1 MVARLIV
8 ISNRVA
14 VPESASESSAGGL
27 AVAVQAALSGR
38 DGIWFGWSGR
48 VAEEP
53 HPEPTIRKVGST
65 TYAVLD
71 LAPGEFNEYYN
82 GFANRVLWPILHYRL
97 DLAEFNRSDLSGYQR
112 VNNYFADNLSKILKP
127 DDIVWVHDYHLMPL
141 ARLLR
146 ERGHQNHIGYF
157 LHVPCPPPDILT
169 ALPKHREIVGALVAF
184 DLIGLQTENDCEN
197 LSRYLVRQ
205 GARRAPDTFHLEANG
220 RRVTLGA
227 FPVGI
232 ETARFERMA
241 RRAAATALIKETAES
256 LGGRAMVMSVDRLD
270 YSKGLPNRMDAIERF
285 LTTYPEWH
293 GRVTFLQI
301 APKSRGEIQEYM
313 DIDKQVSTLAGQI
326 NGLHGEVTWTP
337 IRYVNRAYSRAAL
350 AGLYRLA
357 KVGLVTPLRDGMNLV
372 AKEYVA
378 AQNPLDPGVLVLSQF
393 AGAADELD
401 GAVIVNPHEPEAV
414 AAAIRFAL
422 EMPLDARQARHQRM
436 IDVLRR
442 NDIHSWT
449 SNFLDTLEA
458 TPRPGSALSTAGELP
473 PKPLAAAK
481 AVRQATVR

>member
-8 ISNRVA
+8 ISNRVS
-14 VPESASESSAGGL
+14 VPESASEASAGGL

-48 VAEEP
+48 VTEDPNHEP
-53 HPEPTIRKVGST
+53 SIRKVGST
-65 TYAVLD
+65 TYVVLD
-71 LAPGEFNEYYN
+71 LAPGDFNEYYN

-97 DLAEFNRSDLSGYQR
+97 DLAEFTRSDLSGYQR
-112 VNNYFADNLSKILKP
+112 VNTYFADRLSRILKP
-127 DDIVWVHDYHLMPL
+127 DDVVWVHDYHLMPL

-146 ERGHQNHIGYF
+146 ERGHQNRIGYF

-197 LSRYLVRQ
+197 LSRYLIRQ
-205 GARRAPDTFHLEANG
+205 GAKRAPDNRHYHQLEANG
-220 RRVTLGA
+220 RKVTLGA

-232 ETARFERMA
+232 ETTRFERTA

-256 LGGRAMVMSVDRLD
+256 LGGRSMVMSVDRLD

-285 LTTYPEWH
+285 LSTYSEWH
-293 GRVTFLQI
+293 GNVTFLQI

-313 DIDKQVSTLAGQI
+313 QIDRQVSTLAGHI
-326 NGLHGEVTWTP
+326 NGLHGDVTWTP
-337 IRYVNRAYSRAAL
+337 IRYVNKAYSRAAL

-357 KVGLVTPLRDGMNLV
+357 RVGLVTPLRDGMNLV
-372 AKEYVA
+372 AKEYVV

-393 AGAADELD
+393 AGAAEELD
-401 GAVIVNPHEPEAV
+401 GALIVNPHEPEAV

-422 EMPLDARQARHQRM
+422 EMPLDARQARYQRM
-436 IDVLRR
+436 MDVLRR

-449 SNFLDTLEA
+449 SRFLSTLEQA
-458 TPRPGSALSTAGELP
+458 RPVSAAPITAPELP
-473 PKPLAAAK
+473 PESIAARA
-481 AVRQATVR
+481 AR

>member
-14 VPESASESSAGGL
+14 VPESASEFSAGGL

-48 VAEEP
+48 VTEEP
-53 HPEPTIRKVGST
+53 DHEPTIRKVGGT
-65 TYAVLD
+65 TYIVLD
-71 LAPGEFNEYYN
+71 LAPGDFNEYYN

-97 DLAEFNRSDLSGYQR
+97 DLAEFSRSDLSGYQK
-112 VNNYFADNLSKILKP
+112 VNNYFADHLSRILKP

-146 ERGHQNHIGYF
+146 ERGHQNRIGIF

-169 ALPKHREIVGALVAF
+169 ALPKHREIIGSLVAF

-197 LSRYLVRQ
+197 LSRYLLRM
-205 GARRAPDTFHLEANG
+205 GARRAPDAYHLEANG

-232 ETARFERMA
+232 ETARFERTA

-256 LGGRAMVMSVDRLD
+256 LAGRAMVMSVDRLD
-270 YSKGLPNRMDAIERF
+270 YSKGLPNRMAAIERF
-285 LTTYPEWH
+285 LSMYPEWR

-301 APKSRGEIQEYM
+301 APKTRSEIQEYAE
-313 DIDKQVSTLAGQI
+313 IDRQVSTLAGQI
-326 NGLHGEVTWTP
+326 NGLHGDVTWTP
-337 IRYVNRAYSRAAL
+337 IRYVNRVYSRAAL

-393 AGAADELD
+393 AGAAAELD
-401 GAVIVNPHEPEAV
+401 GALIVNPHEPEAV

-436 IDVLRR
+436 MEVLRR
-442 NDIHSWT
+442 NDIHAWASKY
-449 SNFLDTLEA
+449 LATLEQTRPTPA
-458 TPRPGSALSTAGELP
+458 TISATAAARHLPPGSI
-473 PKPLAAAK
+473 AASAS
-481 AVRQATVR
+481 R

>member
-1 MVARLIV
+1 MVSRLIV

-48 VAEEP
+48 VTEEP
-53 HPEPTIRKVGST
+53 SPEPTIRKVGST
-65 TYAVLD
+65 TYVVLD
-71 LAPGEFNEYYN
+71 LAPGDFNEYYN

-112 VNNYFADNLSKILKP
+112 VNNYFAESLSKILRP

-146 ERGHQNHIGYF
+146 ERGHQNLIGYF

-205 GARRAPDTFHLEANG
+205 GAKRAPDAYHLEASG
-220 RRVTLGA
+220 RKVVLGA

-232 ETARFERMA
+232 ETARFERTA
-241 RRAAATALIKETAES
+241 RRAAATTLIKETAES
-256 LGGRAMVMSVDRLD
+256 LAGRAMVMSVDRLD

-285 LTTYPEWH
+285 LTSYPEWH

-301 APKSRGEIQEYM
+301 APKSRGEIQEYAE
-313 DIDKQVSTLAGQI
+313 IDREVSTLAGRI

-401 GAVIVNPHEPEAV
+401 GALIVNPHEPEAV
-414 AAAIRFAL
+414 AGAIRLGL
-422 EMPLDARQARHQRM
+422 EMPLDARQARHERM
-436 IDVLRR
+436 MEVLRR
-442 NDIHSWT
+442 NDIHTWC
-449 SNFLDTLEA
+449 SNFLATLEA
-458 TPRPGSALSTAGELP
+458 TSRAAAPPSGAQLP
-473 PKPLAAAK
+473 PQPVAAA
-481 AVRQATVR
+481 RHATMR

>member
-48 VAEEP
+48 VTEDP
-53 HPEPTIRKVGST
+53 SPEPAIRKVGST
-65 TYAVLD
+65 TYVVFD
-71 LAPGEFNEYYN
+71 LAPGDFNEYYS

-97 DLAEFNRSDLSGYQR
+97 DLAEFTRSDLSGYQR
-112 VNNYFADNLSKILKP
+112 VNNYFADRLSNSLRP

-141 ARLLR
+141 AKLLR
-146 ERGHQNHIGYF
+146 ERGHENRIGYF

-169 ALPKHREIVGALVAF
+169 ALPKHREIVGALAAF
-184 DLIGLQTENDCEN
+184 DLIGLQTENDCDN
-197 LSRYLVRQ
+197 LSRYLIRQ
-205 GARRAPDTFHLEANG
+205 GAVRAPDAHRLEVNG
-220 RRVTLGA
+220 SAVTLGA

-232 ETARFERMA
+232 ETTRFERTA
-241 RRAAATALIKETAES
+241 RRAAATSLIKETKQS

-285 LTTYPEWH
+285 FTTYPEWH
-293 GRVTFLQI
+293 CHVTFLQI
-301 APKSRGEIQEYM
+301 APKSRAEIQEYM
-313 DIDKQVSTLAGQI
+313 DIDREVSTLAGQI
-326 NGLHGEVTWTP
+326 NGLHGAVTWTP

-378 AQNPLDPGVLVLSQF
+378 AQDPEDPGVLVLSQF
-393 AGAADELD
+393 AGAADELE
-401 GAVIVNPHEPEAV
+401 GALIVNPHEPEAV

-422 EMPLDARQARHQRM
+422 EMPLDARQARHRRM
-436 IDVLRR
+436 LEVLRK
-442 NDIHSWT
+442 NDIHSWA
-449 SNFLDTLEA
+449 SKFLTTLES
-458 TPRPGSALSTAGELP
+458 TRRGGVSASDLP
-473 PKPLAAAK
+473 PRSVPA
-481 AVRQATVR
+481 

>member
-48 VAEEP
+48 VTEEP
-53 HPEPTIRKVGST
+53 SPEPTIRKVGST
-65 TYAVLD
+65 TYVVFD
-71 LAPGEFNEYYN
+71 LAPGDFNEYYS

-97 DLAEFNRSDLSGYQR
+97 DLAEFTRSDLSGYQR
-112 VNNYFADNLSKILKP
+112 VNNYFADRLSAILRP
-127 DDIVWVHDYHLMPL
+127 NDIVWVHDYHLMPL
-141 ARLLR
+141 AKLLR
-146 ERGHQNHIGYF
+146 ERGHENRIGYF

-169 ALPKHREIVGALVAF
+169 ALPKHRDVVGALVAF
-184 DLIGLQTENDCEN
+184 DLIGLQTENDCDN
-197 LSRYLVRQ
+197 LSRYLVWQ
-205 GARRAPDTFHLEANG
+205 GAVRSPDAHRLEASG
-220 RRVTLGA
+220 RAVTLGA

-232 ETARFERMA
+232 ETARFERTA
-241 RRAAATALIKETAES
+241 RRAAATSLIKETAES

-285 LTTYPEWH
+285 FTTYPEWH
-293 GRVTFLQI
+293 RRVTFLQI
-301 APKSRGEIQEYM
+301 APKSRSEIQEYM
-313 DIDKQVSTLAGQI
+313 DIDREVSTLAGHI
-326 NGLHGEVTWTP
+326 NGLHGAVTWTP

-401 GAVIVNPHEPEAV
+401 GALIVNPHEPEAV

-422 EMPLDARQARHQRM
+422 EMPLDARQARHRRM
-436 IDVLRR
+436 MEVLRK

-449 SNFLDTLEA
+449 SKFLATLEA
-458 TPRPGSALSTAGELP
+458 TRRGSASASGLSSVPA
-473 PKPLAAAK
+473 
-481 AVRQATVR
+481 

>member
-14 VPESASESSAGGL
+14 VPESASEASAGGL

-48 VAEEP
+48 ITDTPAQEP
-53 HPEPTIRKVGST
+53 MVRKVGGT

-71 LAPGEFNEYYN
+71 LTQDDYDEYYS

-112 VNNYFADNLSKILKP
+112 VNNYFADRLSKILLP
-127 DDIVWVHDYHLMPL
+127 DDIIWVHDYHLMPL
-141 ARLLR
+141 AKLLR
-146 ERGHQNHIGYF
+146 ERGHQNRIGYF

-169 ALPKHREIVGALVAF
+169 ALPKHREIVGVLTAF
-184 DLIGLQTENDCEN
+184 DLIGLQTENDCDN
-197 LSRYLVRQ
+197 LSRYLIRQ
-205 GARRAPDTFHLEANG
+205 GATKLSDMHLLKAG
-220 RRVTLGA
+220 DRTVRLGA

-232 ETARFERMA
+232 ETDRFERLS
-241 RRAAATALIKETAES
+241 RRTAATSLIKETAES
-256 LGGRAMVMSVDRLD
+256 LGGRALVMSVDRLD

-285 LTTYPEWH
+285 LTSYPDWR

-301 APKSRGEIQEYM
+301 APKSRAEIQEYM
-313 DIDKQVSTLAGQI
+313 DIDRQVSTLAGQI

-337 IRYVNRAYSRAAL
+337 IRYVNKAYSRTAL

-372 AKEYVA
+372 AKEYVT
-378 AQNPLDPGVLVLSQF
+378 AQDPADPGVLVLSQF
-393 AGAADELD
+393 AGAADELH
-401 GAVIVNPHEPEAV
+401 GALIVNPHEPEAV
-414 AAAIRFAL
+414 AAAIRIAL
-422 EMPLDARQARHQRM
+422 EMPLEARQSRHQSM
-436 IDVLRR
+436 MVALRA
-442 NDIHSWT
+442 NDIRDWS
-449 SNFLDTLEA
+449 SRFLSCLEMTISSRA
-458 TPRPGSALSTAGELP
+458 ETRGPAIPVEL
-473 PKPLAAAK
+473 KH
-481 AVRQATVR
+481 

>member
-38 DGIWFGWSGR
+38 EGIWFGWSGR
-48 VAEEP
+48 VTEEP
-53 HPEPTIRKVGST
+53 NPEATVRKVGST
-65 TYAVLD
+65 TYVVFD
-71 LAPGEFNEYYN
+71 LAPADFNEYYS

-112 VNNYFADNLSKILKP
+112 VNNFFAERLSSILRP
-127 DDIVWVHDYHLMPL
+127 DDVVWVHDYHLMPL
-141 ARLLR
+141 AMLLR
-146 ERGHQNHIGYF
+146 ERGHENLIGYF

-169 ALPKHREIVGALVAF
+169 ALPKHRQIVGALTAF

-197 LSRYLVRQ
+197 LARYFIRH
-205 GARRAPDTFHLEANG
+205 GAVRAPDAFHLESDG
-220 RRVTLGA
+220 RSFTLGA

-232 ETARFERMA
+232 DTARFEKTA
-241 RRAAATALIKETAES
+241 RRAAATSLIRETAES

-285 LTTYPEWH
+285 LSTYPEWH

-301 APKSRGEIQEYM
+301 APKSRAEIQEYM
-313 DIDKQVSTLAGQI
+313 DIDRQVSTLAGQI
-326 NGLHGEVTWTP
+326 NGMHGAVTWTP

-357 KVGLVTPLRDGMNLV
+357 RVGLVTPLRDGMNLV

-393 AGAADELD
+393 AGSADELE
-401 GAVIVNPHEPEAV
+401 GALIVNPHEPEAV
-414 AAAIRFAL
+414 AAAIRFGL
-422 EMPLDARQARHQRM
+422 EMPLDARQARHKRM
-436 IDVLRR
+436 MDVLRK
-442 NDIHSWT
+442 NDIHTWT
-449 SNFLDTLEA
+449 SEFLSTLER
-458 TPRPGSALSTAGELP
+458 TQRGGRSGSLSSRSVPA
-473 PKPLAAAK
+473 
-481 AVRQATVR
+481 

>member
-14 VPESASESSAGGL
+14 VPESASEASAGGL

-38 DGIWFGWSGR
+38 EGIWFGWSGR
-48 VAEEP
+48 ITEETD
-53 HPEPTIRKVGST
+53 HQPTIRKVGGT
-65 TYAVLD
+65 TYVVLD
-71 LAPGEFNEYYN
+71 LAPGDFNEYYN

-97 DLAEFNRSDLSGYQR
+97 DLAEFTRSDLSGYQR
-112 VNNYFADNLSKILKP
+112 VNNYFADRLSSILKP

-146 ERGHQNHIGYF
+146 ERGHQNRIGYF

-197 LSRYLVRQ
+197 LTRYLLRQ
-205 GARRAPDTFHLEANG
+205 GARRAPDNHHLEANG
-220 RRVTLGA
+220 RKVTLGA

-232 ETARFERMA
+232 ETARFERTA

-256 LGGRAMVMSVDRLD
+256 LGGRSMVMSVDRLD

-285 LTTYPEWH
+285 LSTYSEWH

-301 APKSRGEIQEYM
+301 APKSRGEIHEYM
-313 DIDKQVSTLAGQI
+313 EIDRQVSTLAGQI
-326 NGLHGEVTWTP
+326 NGLHGDVTWTP
-337 IRYVNRAYSRAAL
+337 IRYVNKAYSRAAL

-372 AKEYVA
+372 AKEYVV
-378 AQNPLDPGVLVLSQF
+378 AQNSLDPGVLVLSQF
-393 AGAADELD
+393 AGAAEELD
-401 GAVIVNPHEPEAV
+401 GALIVNPHEPEAV

-422 EMPLDARQARHQRM
+422 EMPLDARQARYQRM
-436 IDVLRR
+436 MDVLRR
-442 NDIHSWT
+442 NDIHDWT
-449 SNFLDTLEA
+449 SRFLTTLEQA
-458 TPRPGSALSTAGELP
+458 RPTTTP
-473 PKPLAAAK
+473 AAAT
-481 AVRQATVR
+481 AEPPPESIAARASR

>member
-38 DGIWFGWSGR
+38 EGIWFGWSGR
-48 VAEEP
+48 VTEEP
-53 HPEPTIRKVGST
+53 NPEPTTRKVGNT
-65 TYAVLD
+65 TYVVVD
-71 LAPGEFNEYYN
+71 LASADYNEYYS

-97 DLAEFNRSDLSGYQR
+97 DLAEFNRSDLTGYQR
-112 VNNYFADNLSKILKP
+112 VNNFFADRLSKFLRP
-127 DDIVWVHDYHLMPL
+127 DDIIWVHDYHLMPL
-141 ARLLR
+141 AKLLR
-146 ERGHQNHIGYF
+146 ERGHENRIGYF

-184 DLIGLQTENDCEN
+184 DLIGLQTENDCDN

-205 GARRAPDTFHLEANG
+205 GAVRSPDAHHLQADG
-220 RRVTLGA
+220 RSVVLGA

-232 ETARFERMA
+232 ETTRFERTA
-241 RRAAATALIKETAES
+241 RRAAATSLIRETAES
-256 LGGRAMVMSVDRLD
+256 LSGRAMVMSVDRLD

-285 LTTYPEWH
+285 LSTYPEWH

-301 APKSRGEIQEYM
+301 APKSRAEIQEYIE
-313 DIDKQVSTLAGQI
+313 IDRQVSTLAGQI
-326 NGLHGEVTWTP
+326 NGMHGAVTWTP

-357 KVGLVTPLRDGMNLV
+357 RVGLVTPLRDGMNLV
-372 AKEYVA
+372 AKEYVT
-378 AQNPLDPGVLVLSQF
+378 AQDPSNPGVLVLSQF
-393 AGAADELD
+393 AGAAEELD
-401 GAVIVNPHEPEAV
+401 GALIVNPHEPEAV

-422 EMPLDARQARHQRM
+422 EMPLDARQARYQRM
-436 IDVLRR
+436 MDVLHA
-442 NDIHSWT
+442 NDVHSWT
-449 SNFLDTLEA
+449 SRFLATLES
-458 TPRPGSALSTAGELP
+458 TRGGRPSHSH
-473 PKPLAAAK
+473 LAS
-481 AVRQATVR
+481 

>member
-14 VPESASESSAGGL
+14 VPESASEASAGGL

-38 DGIWFGWSGR
+38 EGIWFGWSGR
-48 VAEEP
+48 VTEEP
-53 HPEPTIRKVGST
+53 DHEPTIRKVGGT
-65 TYAVLD
+65 TYVVLD
-71 LAPGEFNEYYN
+71 LAPGDFSEYYN

-97 DLAEFNRSDLSGYQR
+97 DLAEFTRSDLSGYQR
-112 VNNYFADNLSKILKP
+112 VNTYFADRLSRILRP
-127 DDIVWVHDYHLMPL
+127 DDVVWVHDYHLMPL

-146 ERGHQNHIGYF
+146 ERGHQNRIGYF

-197 LSRYLVRQ
+197 LSRYLLWQ
-205 GARRAPDTFHLEANG
+205 GARRAPDNHHLEANG
-220 RRVTLGA
+220 RKVTLGA

-232 ETARFERMA
+232 ETARFERTA

-256 LGGRAMVMSVDRLD
+256 LGGRSMVMSVDRLD

-285 LTTYPEWH
+285 LSTYPEWH

-313 DIDKQVSTLAGQI
+313 EIDREVSTLAGHI
-326 NGLHGEVTWTP
+326 NGLHGDVTWTP
-337 IRYVNRAYSRAAL
+337 IRYVNKAYSRAAL

-357 KVGLVTPLRDGMNLV
+357 RVGLVTPLRDGMNLV
-372 AKEYVA
+372 AKEYVV

-393 AGAADELD
+393 AGAAEELD
-401 GAVIVNPHEPEAV
+401 GALIVNPHEPEAV

-422 EMPLDARQARHQRM
+422 EMPLDARQARYQRM
-436 IDVLRR
+436 MDVLRR

-449 SNFLDTLEA
+449 ARFLATLEQ
-458 TPRPGSALSTAGELP
+458 TRPVPASASTKPDLP
-473 PKPLAAAK
+473 PESMAAR
-481 AVRQATVR
+481 AVR

>member
-48 VAEEP
+48 VTED
-53 HPEPTIRKVGST
+53 PEHEATVRKVGST
-65 TYAVLD
+65 TYVVLD
-71 LAPGEFNEYYN
+71 LAPGDFNEYYN

-112 VNNYFADNLSKILKP
+112 VNNYFAESLSKILRP
-127 DDIVWVHDYHLMPL
+127 DDVVWVHDYHLMPL

-146 ERGHQNHIGYF
+146 ERGYENRIGYF

-169 ALPKHREIVGALVAF
+169 ALPKHREIVGALTAF
-184 DLIGLQTENDCEN
+184 DLIGLQTENDCDN
-197 LSRYLVRQ
+197 LGRYLVRQ
-205 GARRAPDTFHLEANG
+205 GAVRTPDLHRLEAGG
-220 RRVTLGA
+220 RIVTLGA

-232 ETARFERMA
+232 ETAKFEKMA
-241 RRAAATALIKETAES
+241 RRAAATSLIKETAGS
-256 LGGRAMVMSVDRLD
+256 LAGRAMVMSVDRLD

-285 LTTYPEWH
+285 LTTYSDWR

-301 APKSRGEIQEYM
+301 APKSRAGIQEYA
-313 DIDKQVSTLAGQI
+313 DIDRQVSTLAGQI
-326 NGLHGEVTWTP
+326 NGSHGDVTWTP

-357 KVGLVTPLRDGMNLV
+357 RVGLVTPLRDGMNLV

-393 AGAADELD
+393 AGASDELD
-401 GAVIVNPHEPEAV
+401 GALIVNPHEPEAV

-422 EMPLDARQARHQRM
+422 EMPLDARKARFERM
-436 IDVLRR
+436 MAVLRA

-449 SNFLDTLEA
+449 ARFL
-458 TPRPGSALSTAGELP
+458 SALDRTRAGTSLP
-473 PKPLAAAK
+473 AASA
-481 AVRQATVR
+481 

>member
-14 VPESASESSAGGL
+14 VPESASEFSAGGL

-48 VAEEP
+48 ITEDP
-53 HPEPTIRKVGST
+53 DHEPTIRKVGGT
-65 TYAVLD
+65 TYVVLD
-71 LAPGEFNEYYN
+71 LAPSDFNEYYN

-97 DLAEFNRSDLSGYQR
+97 DLAEFTRSDLSGYQK
-112 VNNYFADNLSKILKP
+112 VNNYFADHLSRILKP

-146 ERGHQNHIGYF
+146 ERGHQNRIGYF

-197 LSRYLVRQ
+197 LSRYLLGQ
-205 GARRAPDTFHLEANG
+205 GARRAPDSYHLEANG

-232 ETARFERMA
+232 ETARFERTA
-241 RRAAATALIKETAES
+241 RRAAATSLIKETAES
-256 LGGRAMVMSVDRLD
+256 LAGRAMVMSVDRLD

-285 LTTYPEWH
+285 LSTYPEWH

-301 APKSRGEIQEYM
+301 APKSRADIQEYAE
-313 DIDKQVSTLAGQI
+313 IDREVSTLAGHI
-326 NGLHGEVTWTP
+326 NGLHGDVTWTP
-337 IRYVNRAYSRAAL
+337 IRYVNRVYSRAAL

-393 AGAADELD
+393 AGAAAELD
-401 GAVIVNPHEPEAV
+401 GALIVNPHEPEAV

-436 IDVLRR
+436 MEVLRR
-442 NDIHSWT
+442 NDIHAWASR
-449 SNFLDTLEA
+449 FLATLEQTRSTPTALSA
-458 TPRPGSALSTAGELP
+458 TASAGHLPPGSI
-473 PKPLAAAK
+473 AASAS
-481 AVRQATVR
+481 R

>member
-38 DGIWFGWSGR
+38 DGIWFGWSGH
-48 VAEEP
+48 VTEEP
-53 HPEPTIRKVGST
+53 DPEPTIRRVGTT
-65 TYAVLD
+65 TYVVLD
-71 LAPGEFNEYYN
+71 LAPGDFNEYYN

-112 VNNYFADNLSKILKP
+112 VNNYFADSLSKILRP
-127 DDIVWVHDYHLMPL
+127 DDVVWVHDYHLMPL
-141 ARLLR
+141 AKLLR
-146 ERGHQNHIGYF
+146 ERGHKNRIGYF

-169 ALPKHREIVGALVAF
+169 ALPKHRDIVGSLVAF

-197 LSRYLVRQ
+197 LSRYLIRQ
-205 GARRAPDTFHLEANG
+205 GARRAPDAHHLEMSG
-220 RRVTLGA
+220 HKVQLGA

-232 ETARFERMA
+232 ETYRFERTA
-241 RRAAATALIKETAES
+241 RRAAATTLIKETADS
-256 LGGRAMVMSVDRLD
+256 LAGRAMVMSVDRLD

-285 LTTYPEWH
+285 LSTYPEWH

-301 APKSRGEIQEYM
+301 APKSRAEIQEYM
-313 DIDKQVSTLAGQI
+313 DIDRQVSTLAGQI
-326 NGLHGEVTWTP
+326 NGRHGDVTWTP
-337 IRYVNRAYSRAAL
+337 IRYVNRVYSRAAL

-357 KVGLVTPLRDGMNLV
+357 RVGLVTPLRDGMNLV
-372 AKEYVA
+372 AKEYVT
-378 AQNPLDPGVLVLSQF
+378 AQNPDDPGVLVLSQF

-414 AAAIRFAL
+414 AAAIRFGL
-422 EMPLDARQARHQRM
+422 EMPLEARQARHQRM
-436 IDVLRR
+436 MNVLRK

-449 SNFLDTLEA
+449 AKFLAALEGEDA
-458 TPRPGSALSTAGELP
+458 EQPASRTTPPSS
-473 PKPLAAAK
+473 AAAK
-481 AVRQATVR
+481 LAG